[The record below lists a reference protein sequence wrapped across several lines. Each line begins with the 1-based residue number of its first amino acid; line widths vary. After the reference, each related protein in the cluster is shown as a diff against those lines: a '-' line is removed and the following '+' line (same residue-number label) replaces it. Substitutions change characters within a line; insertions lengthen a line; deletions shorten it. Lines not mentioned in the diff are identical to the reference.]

1 VALDVQKGT
10 QLILGTQY
18 GGEMKKGVF
27 TMMSYWMS
35 EIGVL
40 TMQCSA
46 SEGLNNKDV
55 TLFFGHPGSGKT
67 TLSIDSNR
75 LLIGDDEH
83 CWT

>member
-1 VALDVQKGT
+1 MALDVQKGI

-46 SEGLNNKDV
+46 SEGLKNKDV

-67 TLSIDSNR
+67 TLSIDSHR